1 MVLFRCLGLLS
12 PGFEKEQP
20 KHVDLQKSFQNI
32 NHWGESG
39 VGVYHS
45 SLGDGPTARLSWSP
59 LCTLPSALCPLPSA
73 LCLLP
78 SALWLC
84 SLGAHKRRLCPGP
97 EELMGQKFEEFA
109 LVSFIEKLA

>member
-45 SLGDGPTARLSWSP
+45 SLGDGPTAHLSWSP
-59 LCTLPSALCPLPSA
+59 LCT
-73 LCLLP
+73 LP